1 MHAQVILPSMNRMD
15 KIQYWGYHSAD
26 LFLPYSVQK
35 ILGQYYVGS
44 DTSTFYLTNWS
55 VLHFLSGIATAYFLQ
70 SRTTQI
76 YLTSFLI
83 HTMWELWQIFVKKTP
98 IRTRRGQIDTVVDTV
113 LFMLGVAAYQEYLR
127 LSK

>member
-1 MHAQVILPSMNRMD
+1 MD